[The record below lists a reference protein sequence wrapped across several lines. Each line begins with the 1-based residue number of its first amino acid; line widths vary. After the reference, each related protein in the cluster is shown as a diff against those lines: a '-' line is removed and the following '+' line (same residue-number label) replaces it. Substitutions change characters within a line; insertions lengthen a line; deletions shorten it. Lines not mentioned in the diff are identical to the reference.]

1 MNKAR
6 LTFKIKTEDITD
18 FLKSAIHPY
27 RQRHQIQLDG
37 TSLPDLLVIELGNGC
52 ERDIAWIKTILEK
65 KPELEIFIIA
75 GTSDP
80 EILVEILQLG
90 PKKFFTVPLDKNA
103 VETALRHFFERF
115 EKLQKT
121 EIRPKGKIF
130 SVMGSKGGVG
140 TTTFAV
146 NLAVSLAQRDEKPS
160 VALLDLNIGFGEV
173 PMFLDITPRHHW
185 GDITENIDR
194 LDETLLENILSAH
207 KSGVRI
213 LPSPGYFEKHQ
224 PPDVSVMESLLNLM
238 LYHYDY
244 ILIDIGQ
251 SINDTT
257 LEILKLSDLVQ
268 IIAIQSLPCLSNTN
282 RIVQSII
289 DYGYIE
295 KDNVHVILNRY
306 LKNSVVTRESVEEGI
321 GRKLSWTIPN
331 DYSNT
336 MAAINSGTPLSSIAP
351 RSKIVQAFRD
361 YAAWLVQGDV
371 KKESFFNKYLRFPRK
386 NK

>member
-1 MNKAR
+1 M
-6 LTFKIKTEDITD
+6 
-18 FLKSAIHPY
+18 
-27 RQRHQIQLDG
+27 
-37 TSLPDLLVIELGNGC
+37 
-52 ERDIAWIKTILEK
+52 
-65 KPELEIFIIA
+65 
-75 GTSDP
+75 
-80 EILVEILQLG
+80 
-90 PKKFFTVPLDKNA
+90 
-103 VETALRHFFERF
+103 
-115 EKLQKT
+115 
-121 EIRPKGKIF
+121 
-130 SVMGSKGGVG
+130 
-140 TTTFAV
+140 
-146 NLAVSLAQRDEKPS
+146 
-160 VALLDLNIGFGEV
+160 LDLNIGFGEV

-336 MAAINSGTPLSSIAP
+336 MAAINSGTL
-351 RSKIVQAFRD
+351 
-361 YAAWLVQGDV
+361 
-371 KKESFFNKYLRFPRK
+371 
-386 NK
+386 